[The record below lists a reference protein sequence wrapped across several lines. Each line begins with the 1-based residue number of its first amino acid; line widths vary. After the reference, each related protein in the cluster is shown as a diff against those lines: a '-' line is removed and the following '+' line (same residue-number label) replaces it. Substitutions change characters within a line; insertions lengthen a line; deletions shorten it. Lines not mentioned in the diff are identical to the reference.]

1 MNRSLS
7 AKKDLQFFI
16 FIMGILLSLM
26 LFMSLTGC
34 TGRKGDTGA
43 FGQSGAV
50 GPQGPLVPVLTQ
62 PATPTECPT
71 GGVDIT
77 VGSTVSTICNG
88 TNGANGQNGI
98 NGTNGANATPVTE
111 VQLCPGTPS
120 YPSLFPEYA
129 LCIEGTLYGVYS
141 ANGGFL
147 AELPPGTYSSDGIN
161 DSCTLVIGPNCFVT
175 N

>member
-43 FGQSGAV
+43 SGQSGAV

-88 TNGANGQNGI
+88 TD
-98 NGTNGANATPVTE
+98 GANATPVTE

-161 DSCTLVIGPNCFVT
+161 DSCTLVIGPNCSVT